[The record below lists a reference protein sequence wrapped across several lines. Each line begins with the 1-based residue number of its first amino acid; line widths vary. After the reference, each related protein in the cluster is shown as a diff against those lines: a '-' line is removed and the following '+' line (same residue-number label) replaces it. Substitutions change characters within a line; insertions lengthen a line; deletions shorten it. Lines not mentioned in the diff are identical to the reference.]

1 MRLQVPDMDSNL
13 EKELCQGKAGLDHR
27 GFEHMN
33 LVAKEALQ
41 ILLHIVAMKQMEI
54 AQFDTMVQQVQ
65 VKLEGLVMALEV
77 VCQLAVDD
85 GIYKLHQTYT
95 VQFSHSRN
103 TLFHPVVMG
112 IHNNLEIQGY

>member
-1 MRLQVPDMDSNL
+1 MDSNL

-27 GFEHMN
+27 DFEHMN
-33 LVAKEALQ
+33 PVAKEALQ
-41 ILLHIVAMKQMEI
+41 ILLHIVAMKQTEI
-54 AQFDTMVQQVQ
+54 AQFDTMQVQQVQ

-77 VCQLAVDD
+77 VSQLAVDD

-103 TLFHPVVMG
+103 TLFHPV
-112 IHNNLEIQGY
+112 LFAT